1 MPVRSVTNKDALR
14 VAALH
19 SYDVLDTDSE
29 QVFDDLVRL
38 AAEMTESPIA
48 LVSLVDAERQWFK
61 ARFGLEARETPRET
75 AFCAHAI
82 LDPTQPFSVPD
93 ALEDQRFRNNPLVTG
108 APDIRSY
115 LGVPLVDREGHAL
128 GTLCVIDRVPR
139 AHDPRMR
146 RIMKNLA
153 AAVTAN
159 LELRRALKV
168 VSAAAS
174 TDPLT
179 GLANRRTVVLKL
191 TEAMARGEAVS
202 VIAMD
207 LDHFKEA
214 NDAFGHAAG
223 DELLKLAAQRITA
236 AVRSGDIVGRVG
248 GDEFVAY
255 LIGVSDPEVA
265 LTVVNRISTNVS
277 APVLYEG
284 KRLRLAVTQGLAT
297 TPSDTDH
304 PEILMRLADEALT
317 RAKRRQRGSLGRVEP
332 LDRDRVAREASVVL
346 ALKDISQGPLPGL
359 TAHFQPLVDLR
370 TGEVCGI
377 EALGRWTHPELGN
390 VPPTEMF
397 AAAERTGHAPEVS
410 RQVREV
416 ALAAFASLRRQGMA
430 PFRIALNLSA
440 AELLRP
446 EIAQTLETQV
456 SDAGLDMSSII
467 IEITEDAVLDRIA
480 ASTLHRISSLRGRG
494 AHIALDDFGTG
505 TSGLAQLL
513 RIPLDTIK
521 LDGSFIRK
529 LGTDLKAEK
538 VIEGV
543 VHLGHSMGLT
553 VTAEG
558 IEHHAE
564 ARLLHGMGCDV
575 GQGWLYAR
583 PMAANDLRDWLMA
596 RRLSEGGV
604 VSLRTRGANE
614 PLPIGRS
621 GAAPVEVP
629 RLRLGEKGAG

>member
-1 MPVRSVTNKDALR
+1 MPFRSMMTDEALR
-14 VAALH
+14 LAALH

-29 QVFDDLVRL
+29 QVFDDLVKL
-38 AAEMTESPIA
+38 AAETTKSPIA
-48 LVSLVDAERQWFK
+48 LVSLIDSKRQWFK
-61 ARFGLEARETPRET
+61 ARVGLSVTETPREI
-75 AFCAHAI
+75 AFCDHAI
-82 LDPTQPFSVPD
+82 RNPLQPLSVPD
-93 ALEDQRFRNNPLVTG
+93 AMADARFRDNPLVTG

-128 GTLCVIDRVPR
+128 GTLCVIDRVAR
-139 AHDPRMR
+139 VHDEWMR
-146 RIMKNLA
+146 QIMHTLA
-153 AAVTAN
+153 SAVTAN
-159 LELRRALKV
+159 LELRRALKLS
-168 VSAAAS
+168 SAAAS
-174 TDPLT
+174 TDALT
-179 GLANRRTVVLKL
+179 GLPNRRAVVRKL
-191 TEAMARGEAVS
+191 GEAMARGEPVAVL
-202 VIAMD
+202 ALD

-223 DELLKLAAQRITA
+223 DELLRLAAQRITSEM
-236 AVRSGDIVGRVG
+236 REGDVVGRIG

-255 LIGVSDPEVA
+255 LIGVSDPNLA
-265 LTVVNRISTNVS
+265 LAISNRIGAHLS
-277 APVLYEG
+277 APVLHEG
-284 KRLRLAVTQGLAT
+284 KRLQLGVTQGLAM
-297 TPSDTDH
+297 TPADTDH
-304 PEILMRLADEALT
+304 PEVLMRLADEALT

-346 ALKDISQGPLPGL
+346 ALRDITQGPLSGL
-359 TAHFQPLVDLR
+359 TAHFQPLVDLQ
-370 TGEVCGI
+370 TGEVHGI
-377 EALGRWTHPELGN
+377 EALGRWSHAQLGN
-390 VPPTEMF
+390 VPPAEMF

-416 ALAAFASLRRQGMA
+416 ALAAFAELRRQGLA

-456 SDAGLDMSSII
+456 AEAGLDMASII

-480 ASTLHRISSLRGRG
+480 ASTLQRIASLRGRG

-521 LDGSFIRK
+521 MDGSFIRK
-529 LGTDLKAEK
+529 LGTDVKAAK

-543 VHLGHSMGLT
+543 VQLGHSMGLT
-553 VTAEG
+553 VVAEG

-575 GQGWLYAR
+575 GQGWLYAK
-583 PMAANDLRDWLMA
+583 PMSADDLRDWLMN
-596 RRLSEGGV
+596 RRLSQGGV
-604 VSLRTRGANE
+604 VRMARRREAA
-614 PLPIGRS
+614 P
-621 GAAPVEVP
+621 GAAPAP
-629 RLRLGEKGAG
+629 SRWADGGAN